1 MKRYLALLMSV
12 VLVVLDQVLKMLAY
26 DYLRPIDT
34 CPLIEDV
41 LHLTYLEN
49 RGAAFGIMQGQTWLL
64 IWGTGLI
71 LLILIL
77 AVMIGKIPGTLPNF
91 IVCIIIGGGVGNL
104 IDRVYRGYVIDYIQ
118 VRFVDFAIFN
128 FADICVVTG
137 VILLVLYIFFHEMLS
152 RKGKGKEQEIG

>member
-1 MKRYLALLMSV
+1 M
-12 VLVVLDQVLKMLAY
+12 
-26 DYLRPIDT
+26 
-34 CPLIEDV
+34 
-41 LHLTYLEN
+41 
-49 RGAAFGIMQGQTWLL
+49 
-64 IWGTGLI
+64 GT
-71 LLILIL
+71 
-77 AVMIGKIPGTLPNF
+77 
-91 IVCIIIGGGVGNL
+91 L